1 MAVAYVKLTM
11 AVVLVAGPS
20 MWWAA
25 AAAALAWFA
34 VDVHMSTILLA
45 APVMAAFVWRELAEK
60 RWSRGLE
67 TARTLA
73 EIVVLFEVPYIVDQM
88 LRPAEELRPLE
99 LAGHVGTLHPLTGIS
114 LPLQNIAAC
123 F

>member
-45 APVMAAFVWRELAEK
+45 APVMAAFVWRELAAR
-60 RWSRGLE
+60 RWMRGLE
-67 TARTLA
+67 TARALA
-73 EIVVLFEVPYIVDQM
+73 EIVVLFEAPYIIDQM
-88 LRPAEELRPLE
+88 LHPAEELRPGE
-99 LAGHVGTLHPLTGIS
+99 LAGHVGPLHPLTGGGLA
-114 LPLQNIAAC
+114 LPNMAAS